1 MSIILDFNNG
11 LNLELH
17 SNLSFNNTE
26 DILVL
31 HNIYTR
37 NNLIEF
43 KYIYKVLNIYLE
55 VNKIKYNWV
64 KLAFI

>member
-1 MSIILDFNNG
+1 MSIILDFHNG
-11 LNLELH
+11 LNLELY
-17 SNLSFNNTE
+17 SNLSFDNTE

-43 KYIYKVLNIYLE
+43 KYIYKILNIYLA
-55 VNKIKYNWV
+55 VNKIRYNWV
-64 KLAFI
+64 GLAFM